1 MNRKKL
7 TQTTVN
13 KAEYEGQ
20 NNERYIVWDT
30 NIQGFGLRV
39 YPSGRKAYVLSY
51 RHHGRKRLMTIATHG
66 VETLSQAQSKAK
78 IELGKVSADTDPLA
92 QKQKNAQG
100 DTVKDLCAAYM
111 ERHAKIKKK
120 SWTDDQAMID
130 NWITPAWGA
139 LKAKAIT
146 RDDVA
151 ALHRKVGAKI
161 NPKTE
166 KPMQTSANRVL
177 ALISKMWEL
186 AELWG
191 YVEEGKPNPTRKIER
206 FKEVKRD
213 RYVKHDEFPLLA
225 KSIKG
230 ESNKTAQA
238 ALWLYLLTGLRKS
251 ELLSLEWSSVD
262 LDRQELRLA
271 DTKAGRVHY
280 LPLSAPAVDILSSIP
295 RIVGNPYVLTGKLS
309 GKHLVNID
317 KPWRRVRKA
326 AGLEDVTLHDL
337 RRTVGSWLAQD
348 GSSLP
353 LIGKVLNHSNSS
365 TTQIYARFADDSGR
379 KALEKHGEAIL
390 DAAGLRATAQG
401 ASKP

>member
-1 MNRKKL
+1 MNSKKL
-7 TQTTVN
+7 TQTIVN

-20 NNERYIVWDT
+20 NNERYIIWDT
-30 NIQGFGLRV
+30 GIQGFGLRV

-66 VETLSQAQSKAK
+66 IDTLAQAQSKAK
-78 IELGKVSADTDPLA
+78 IDLGKVAADSDPLA

-100 DTVKDLCAAYM
+100 DTVRHLAEAYM
-111 ERHAKIKKK
+111 ERHAKVNKK
-120 SWTDDQAMID
+120 SWADDQTML
-130 NWITPAWGA
+130 NRWIVPAWGA

-151 ALHRKVGAKI
+151 ALHRKIGAQI
-161 NPKTE
+161 NPKTQ
-166 KPMQTSANRVL
+166 KPKHTLANRVL
-177 ALISKMWEL
+177 ALTSKMWEL

-191 YVEEGKPNPTRKIER
+191 YVPEGSPNPVRKIQR
-206 FKEVKRD
+206 FKEAKRD
-213 RYVKHDEFPLLA
+213 RYVKHEEFPLLA
-225 KSIKG
+225 ESIKA

-262 LDRQELRLA
+262 LDRQEIRLG

-280 LPLSAPAVDILSSIP
+280 LPLSAPAVSVLSAIP
-295 RIVGNPYVLTGKLS
+295 RLVGNPYVLTGRLA

-317 KPWRRVRKA
+317 KPWRRVRQA
-326 AGLEDVTLHDL
+326 AGLEDVRLHDL

-348 GSSLP
+348 GNSLP

-365 TTQIYARFADDSGR
+365 TTQVYARFADDSGR
-379 KALEKHGEAIL
+379 KALDEHGRRIMERAKG
-390 DAAGLRATAQG
+390 AGTREG
-401 ASKP
+401 VG

>member
-7 TQTTVN
+7 TQTIVN

-20 NNERYIVWDT
+20 SNERFIVWDT
-30 NIQGFGLRV
+30 GIQGFGIRV

-66 VETLSQAQSKAK
+66 VETLAQAQGKAK
-78 IELGKVSADTDPLA
+78 IELGKVAADTDPLS
-92 QKQKNAQG
+92 QKQKNAKG
-100 DTVKDLCAAYM
+100 DTVIDLANAYM
-111 ERHAKIKKK
+111 ERHAKAKKK
-120 SWTDDQAMID
+120 SWADDEKMID
-130 NWITPAWGA
+130 RWIKPAWGT
-139 LKAKAIT
+139 LKAKSIT

-151 ALHRKVGAKI
+151 ALHRKIGAQI
-161 NPKTE
+161 NPKSN
-166 KPMQTSANRVL
+166 KPKHTLANRVL
-177 ALISKMWEL
+177 ALVSKMWEL

-191 YVEEGKPNPTRKIER
+191 YIEEGKPNPARKIEH
-206 FKEVKRD
+206 FKEIKRD
-213 RYVKHDEFPLLA
+213 RYIKHEEFPLLA
-225 KSIKG
+225 ESIKD
-230 ESNKTAQA
+230 ESNQIAQA
-238 ALWLYLLTGLRKS
+238 AMWLYLLTGLRRS
-251 ELLSLEWSSVD
+251 ELLSLEWASVD
-262 LDRQELRLA
+262 LDRQEIRLG

-280 LPLSAPAVDILSSIP
+280 LPLSAPAVSILSTIP
-295 RIVGNPYVLTGKLS
+295 RLIGNPYVLTGRLS

-326 AGLEDVTLHDL
+326 AGLEDVRLHDL

-379 KALEKHGEAIL
+379 KALDSHGQKIIKI
-390 DAAGLRATAQG
+390 AGDSL
-401 ASKP
+401 K

>member
-7 TQTTVN
+7 TQTVVN

-20 NNERYIVWDT
+20 NNERFVLWDT
-30 NIQGFGLRV
+30 NIQGFGIRV
-39 YPSGRKAYVLSY
+39 YPSGRKSYVLSY

-66 VETLSQAQSKAK
+66 IETLSQAQSKARV
-78 IELGKVSADTDPLA
+78 ELGKVSADTDPLA
-92 QKQKNAQG
+92 QKQKNAKG
-100 DTVKDLCAAYM
+100 DTVADLGIAYM
-111 ERHAKIKKK
+111 ERHAKVKKK
-120 SWTDDQAMID
+120 SWSDDEAMIK
-130 NWITPAWGA
+130 NWIKPAWGT

-151 ALHRKVGAKI
+151 ALHRKIGALV
-161 NPKTE
+161 NPKTN
-166 KPMQTSANRVL
+166 KPMQTLANRVL

-206 FKEVKRD
+206 FKEIKRD
-213 RYVKHDEFPLLA
+213 RYVKHEEFPLLA
-225 KSIKG
+225 KCING
-230 ESNKTAQA
+230 EKNKIAQA
-238 ALWLYLLTGLRKS
+238 AMWLYLLTGLRKE
-251 ELLSLEWSSVD
+251 ELLSLEWASVD
-262 LDRQELRLA
+262 LERKEIRLG
-271 DTKAGRVHY
+271 DTKAGRTHY
-280 LPLSAPAVDILSSIP
+280 LPLSAPAVSILTSIP
-295 RIVGNPYVLTGKLS
+295 RLMENPYVLTGKLS
-309 GKHLVNID
+309 GRHLVNID

-326 AGLEDVTLHDL
+326 AGLEDVRLHDL

-379 KALEKHGEAIL
+379 KALDDHGRAIMKHANLSPTTREN
-390 DAAGLRATAQG
+390 T
-401 ASKP
+401 